1 VQEFRSEKVIRTART
16 LITAIQHGSTGFL
29 PKDYTWYTKTAAAEI
44 ASVRLK
50 DDRFLINLRSL
61 LLVDANALQ
70 LRGEEKCLLQT
81 QLKKLHLL

>member
-1 VQEFRSEKVIRTART
+1 MH
-16 LITAIQHGSTGFL
+16 ITAIQHGFTGIL
-29 PKDYTWYTKTAAAEI
+29 PKDCTWYTKTAAAEI

-50 DDRFLINLRSL
+50 DDGFLINLRSL

-70 LRGEEKCLLQT
+70 LRGEEKRLLQT

>member
-1 VQEFRSEKVIRTART
+1 MGP
-16 LITAIQHGSTGFL
+16 LGFFQ
-29 PKDYTWYTKTAAAEI
+29 KTTWYTKTAAAEM

-50 DDRFLINLRSL
+50 DDGFLINLRSL

-70 LRGEEKCLLQT
+70 LRVEKKRLLQT

>member
-1 VQEFRSEKVIRTART
+1 MREFRSEKVIRTTRMH
-16 LITAIQHGSTGFL
+16 ITTIQHGSTGFL

-50 DDRFLINLRSL
+50 DDGFLINLRSL

-70 LRGEEKCLLQT
+70 LRGEEKRLLQT
-81 QLKKLHLL
+81 QLKKLYLL